1 MGLEIAAPP
10 QLRARTKRFA
20 LAVVR
25 LVSMPPKTEAGRI
38 IGRQLLRSATSV
50 AANYRSAG
58 RARSRKEF
66 GARIGVVLEEADE
79 SLFWLELLKE
89 SELLLTL
96 QTDGLIGEATEL
108 VKIFSAAHRTAS
120 RTAARISDPSAR
132 SSFTRS
138 PD

>member
-1 MGLEIAAPP
+1 VSLEVASPP

-20 LAVVR
+20 LAAVR
-25 LVSMPPKTEAGRI
+25 LIAMPPKTEAGRI
-38 IGRQLLRSATSV
+38 IGRQFLRSATSV

-66 GARIGVVLEEADE
+66 GSRIGVVLEEADE
-79 SLFWLELLKE
+79 SLFWLELLTE
-89 SELLLTL
+89 SELLLAQ
-96 QTDGLIGEATEL
+96 QTSSLIGEAKEL
-108 VKIFSAAHRTAS
+108 VKIFSAARRTAS
-120 RTAARISDPSAR
+120 RISHPPSR

>member
-1 MGLEIAAPP
+1 MSLDVSSPP

-66 GARIGVVLEEADE
+66 GARIGVALEEADE
-79 SLFWLELLKE
+79 SLFWLELLTE
-89 SELLLTL
+89 SHLLLVQ
-96 QTDGLIGEATEL
+96 QTRNL
-108 VKIFSAAHRTAS
+108 
-120 RTAARISDPSAR
+120 
-132 SSFTRS
+132 
-138 PD
+138 

>member
-1 MGLEIAAPP
+1 VGSTAASAP
-10 QLRARTKRFA
+10 QLRARTKRLA
-20 LAVVR
+20 LVTVR
-25 LVSMPPKTEAGRI
+25 LISMPPKSEAGRI

-50 AANYRSAG
+50 AANYRSAC
-58 RARSRKEF
+58 RSRSRKEF
-66 GARIGVVLEEADE
+66 AARIGVVLEEADE

-89 SELLLTL
+89 SELLLAS

-120 RTAARISDPSAR
+120 RITRPSSR